1 MVAQPRILVVAR
13 PHQEKYSPKPG
24 AALRHAVPVPMAL
37 PQVEQ
42 VEEHEVVLLDVVEV
56 QLPLATP
63 SSSSAVVAET
73 SEAADSTVFELPWFP
88 SRCSLLSASVD
99 LREDEVLSSFEVSEA
114 VVLLEGPGIR

>member
-1 MVAQPRILVVAR
+1 MVAQPRILVVAQPHLEVR
-13 PHQEKYSPKPG
+13 PPKPG

-37 PQVEQ
+37 PRVEQ

-63 SSSSAVVAET
+63 SSSSAVVVET
-73 SEAADSTVFELPWFP
+73 SEVADSTVFELPWFP

-114 VVLLEGPGIR
+114 VVLLEGPGRC

>member
-1 MVAQPRILVVAR
+1 
-13 PHQEKYSPKPG
+13 
-24 AALRHAVPVPMAL
+24 MAL

-73 SEAADSTVFELPWFP
+73 SEVADSTVFELPWFP

-114 VVLLEGPGIR
+114 VVLLEGPGRC